1 MRNIKKFISVILTL
15 TMLLGTVSLV
25 SSAGLWKSKE
35 ISSLSFTTLSD
46 PHYFPD
52 SLTGNNCEAYQEYC
66 KGSSKLYAQSE
77 AIIRTAIETMV
88 RRNSELKY
96 VLIPG
101 DLTKDSEYEAHTGL
115 AEIFLEYEEK
125 YGLQFI
131 VTPGNHDINS
141 PNASTFVNGKKEKGR
156 PITADEFREV
166 YAELGYDLA
175 YEEYAEYYTEAYK
188 GESNDVRNKLSYVVD
203 LDDNYRL
210 IVLDSNIYGFGTAET
225 ANTAGELTEETMKW
239 VKALAD
245 DAKAKGKTPMILLHH
260 GLAAHME
267 TEPSITFAFPLNS
280 YMEVAEQFASW
291 GIHYAFSGHLHT
303 DDIAATINDDGE
315 VLYDCETASVTG
327 FPCTYREM
335 TIRTFEDGESEMDF
349 LSVDFDESYE
359 FTFDGKTYEKGTAKA
374 AMFDLGF
381 GGNITEDGKADAAVF
396 LADMACGFLE
406 GYVTQMNEMGSV
418 DAFLKSMNLDLGALI
433 GGFLEPYIGKGIAI
447 GGYNIFSVDNI
458 MWFLSDLLDQI
469 YDLYIKDP
477 QKLYDLIYSIVEKL
491 GAFEISEYPS
501 TAFADT
507 LGFGGK
513 DTKGDF
519 GMLILTVMAY
529 WYSGNEDASEDKFI
543 QDAIAKFRSG
553 DLLEKLFNTLVDIIL
568 NDILDE
574 ALLSKLEIRLGKLMN
589 DDQIGKSMGDGI
601 DYFINVVLRGDP
613 TYMNL
618 VDTVFALGILPWT
631 SIYDVLDDLL
641 ISKYLTHSQFE
652 GTGTFVAYIIND
664 FTSDVN
670 PKLKGDSDVTYST
683 EKVEVPVSRANYR
696 LPTMVSVTMG
706 EDSKTSAYINWFSKF
721 SVGGDIE
728 IYKADSEP
736 SFKGIPTETA
746 DFGIDLKS
754 EQIERSFPGIDIG
767 IIGFITYIFKMNRHT
782 ASLTNLEPGAT
793 YYYRVGDAER
803 GWWSETG
810 KITTADGSK
819 NTTFFHMTDPQSQ
832 SEAQYERAWA
842 TITETAFNLYPDADF
857 IINTGDHVDNADNTK
872 QWQWMFDTASTEIMS
887 TFMMPT
893 AGNHETHG
901 EFALYNNFALPYAP
915 EDQDFAT
922 GTYYS
927 FDYNNVHVA
936 VLNTNDLDENEAIT
950 AKQIEWLTKDMQES
964 DADWKFVALHK
975 APYSHGSHYEDDD
988 VCQIRDQLQNLMPA
1002 LGIDMVFQGHD
1013 HVYMRTGSLVGNAN
1027 TAYERTYLNHNGEV
1041 YKTQIEPTGTT
1052 YVISGTSGV
1061 KTYITNDNSVT
1072 DEFFPRGEKM
1082 LGVDAPM
1089 FSAIEIEDG
1098 VLYFTAY
1105 TVDKNGAAIA
1115 DKFAI
1120 QKDKTQGDVAE
1131 GYTEPEEPAEEEAN
1145 KVIETIKKVVEVLG
1159 KVLKVV
1165 INIYKLYFM
1174 NPAK

>member
-1 MRNIKKFISVILTL
+1 MKSIKKFISVLLTL
-15 TMLLGTVSLV
+15 TLLLGTVSLAA
-25 SSAGLWKSKE
+25 SAGLWKSKE

-52 SLTGNNCEAYQEYC
+52 SLTGDNCAAYQDYC
-66 KGSSKLYAQSE
+66 KGNSKLYAQSE
-77 AIIRTAIETMV
+77 SIIRTAIETMV
-88 RRNSELKY
+88 KRNPELKY
-96 VLIPG
+96 VLVPG
-101 DLTKDSEYEAHTGL
+101 DLTKDSEYAAHTGL

-125 YGLQFI
+125 YGLEFI
-131 VTPGNHDINS
+131 VTNGNHDINTTD
-141 PNASTFVNGKKEKGR
+141 ASTFENGKKEQGR
-156 PITADEFREV
+156 CITSDEFKEV

-175 YEEYAEYYTEAYK
+175 FETYEDYYKKTYP
-188 GESNDVRNKLSYVVD
+188 GEGTDVRNKLSYVVD
-203 LDDNYRL
+203 LDDYTRL
-210 IVLDSNIYGFGTAET
+210 IVIDSCVYSFGAPEKQH
-225 ANTAGELTEETMKW
+225 TAGNVSEETMKW
-239 VKALAD
+239 IEGLAK
-245 DAKAKGKTPMILLHH
+245 DAKENGKATMVMIHH
-260 GLAAHME
+260 GLSAHME
-267 TEPSITFAFPLNS
+267 TEPSITFAFPLDN

-291 GIHYAFSGHLHT
+291 GIHYAFTGHLHT
-303 DDIAATINDDGE
+303 NDTACVINDEGD
-315 VLYDCETASVTG
+315 VLYDFETPSITG
-327 FPCTYREM
+327 YPCTYREM
-335 TIRTFEDGESEMDF
+335 TLSVFEDGESEMETE
-349 LSVDFDESYE
+349 SVEFDNAYE
-359 FTFDGKTYEKGTAKA
+359 FTFGGKTYEKGTASA
-374 AMFDLGF
+374 AMFDIGF

-396 LADMACGFLE
+396 LADMACSLVE
-406 GYVTQMNEMGSV
+406 GYVNQINEAGSV
-418 DAFLKSMNLDLGALI
+418 DAFLKSLNLDLGALI
-433 GGFLEPYIGKGIAI
+433 GGFLEPYIGEGIKL

-458 MWFLSDLLDQI
+458 MWFINDLLDQI
-469 YDLYIKDP
+469 YDLYIKEP

-491 GAFEISEYPS
+491 GAFEVSEYPS
-501 TAFADT
+501 TAFVDS
-507 LGFGGK
+507 LGFGGEG
-513 DTKGDF
+513 TKGDF

-529 WYSGNEDASEDKFI
+529 WYSGNEDASDDKFI
-543 QDAIAKFRSG
+543 QDAIERFRSG
-553 DLLEKLFNTLVDIIL
+553 ELLEKLFNTLVDIIL
-568 NDILDE
+568 NDVLDE

-589 DDQIGKSMGDGI
+589 DDVIGKSMGDGI
-601 DYFINVVLRGDP
+601 DYLMDVVLHGDP

-618 VDTVFALGILPWT
+618 VDTVFALEILPWT

-641 ISKYLTHSQFE
+641 ISKYLTDSQFE

-664 FTSDVN
+664 FTSDEN
-670 PKLKGDSDVTYST
+670 PKQKGDYGVTYSS
-683 EKVEVPVSRANYR
+683 EKCEVEATRANYR

-706 EDSKTSAYINWFSKF
+706 EDSETSAYINWFSKF

-728 IYKADSEP
+728 IYKADKEP
-736 SFKGIPTETA
+736 SFKGVPTENA
-746 DFGIDLKS
+746 DFGIKLDSK
-754 EQIERSFPGIDIG
+754 QVERTFPGIDIG

-782 ASLTNLEPGAT
+782 VSLTNLEPGAT
-793 YYYRVGDAER
+793 YYYRVGDAEK

-1120 QKDKTQGDVAE
+1120 QKDTTQGDVAE

-1145 KVIETIKKVVEVLG
+1145 KVIETIKKVVEVLT
-1159 KVLKVV
+1159 KVIKVAL
-1165 INIYKLYFM
+1165 NIYKLYFM
-1174 NPAK
+1174 NPVK

>member
-1 MRNIKKFISVILTL
+1 MRNFKKIISLILTL
-15 TMLLGTVSLV
+15 TLLLGTVSIV
-25 SSAGLWKSKE
+25 SSAGLWRNKE
-35 ISSLSFTTLSD
+35 LSSLSFATLSD
-46 PHYFPD
+46 PHYYSY
-52 SLTGNNCEAYQEYC
+52 SLTGDNCEAYQEYC
-66 KGSSKLYAQSE
+66 KGSTKLYPQSGT
-77 AIIRTAIETMV
+77 IIRTAIETMV
-88 RRNSELKY
+88 ARNPELKY
-96 VLIPG
+96 IFVPG
-101 DLTKDSEYEAHTGL
+101 DLTKDSEYEAHVGL
-115 AEIFLEYEEK
+115 AKIFLEYEEK

-131 VTPGNHDINS
+131 VINGNHDINTS
-141 PNASTFVNGKKEKGR
+141 DATTFENGKQEQAR
-156 PITADEFREV
+156 AITSDEFKEV
-166 YAELGYDLA
+166 YADLGYDLA
-175 YEEYAEYYTEAYK
+175 YQKYEDYYAETYP
-188 GESNDVRNKLSYVVD
+188 GESTDVANKLSYVVD
-203 LDDNYRL
+203 LEDNFRL
-210 IVLDSNIYGFGTAET
+210 IVIDSCVYSFGAPEKQHTGGKIA
-225 ANTAGELTEETMKW
+225 EETMKW
-239 VKALAD
+239 IEGLAK
-245 DAKAKGKTPMILLHH
+245 DAKEKDKATMMLLHH

-267 TEPSITFAFPLNS
+267 TEPSITFAFPLDN
-280 YMEVAEQFASW
+280 YLEVAEQLASW
-291 GIHYAFSGHLHT
+291 GIHYSFSGHLHT
-303 DDIAATINDDGE
+303 DDTAAVINDDGD
-315 VLYDCETASVTG
+315 VLYDFETASITSY
-327 FPCTYREM
+327 PATYREM
-335 TIRTFEDGESEMDF
+335 TLSVYESGKSEMNAE
-349 LSVDFDESYE
+349 SVVFDNAYAYSYG
-359 FTFDGKTYEKGTAKA
+359 GKTYEKGTAA
-374 AMFDLGF
+374 PALFDICF
-381 GGNITEDGKADAAVF
+381 GGNMTEDGKADAVDF
-396 LADMACGFLE
+396 LAEMACGFLRK
-406 GYVTQMNEMGSV
+406 YVNEMNEMGSV
-418 DAFLKSMNLDLGALI
+418 DAFLKSMDIDLGSII

-447 GGYNIFSVDNI
+447 GGYNIFTVNNI
-458 MWFLSDLLDQI
+458 MWFLNDLLDQI
-469 YDLYIKDP
+469 YDLYIKEP
-477 QKLYDLIYSIVEKL
+477 QKLYDLIHSIVAKL
-491 GAFEISEYPS
+491 GALEVSDYPC
-501 TAFADT
+501 TAFIDT
-507 LGFGGK
+507 LGFGDK
-513 DTKGDF
+513 DKKGTFDV
-519 GMLILTVMAY
+519 LILSILGY
-529 WYSGNEDASEDKFI
+529 WAAGNEDPAEDKFL

-553 DLLEKLFNTLVDIIL
+553 ALLETVFNTLVDIIL
-568 NDILDE
+568 NDVLDE

-589 DDQIGKSMGDGI
+589 DDTIGKSMGDGI
-601 DYFINVVLRGDP
+601 DYFFDVVLRGDP

-618 VDTVFALGILPWT
+618 IDTIFALEILPWT
-631 SIYDVLDDLL
+631 SIYDALDQLL
-641 ISKYLTHSQFE
+641 ISKYLTQSQFE
-652 GTGTFVAYIIND
+652 GTGTFVAYVIND
-664 FTSDVN
+664 FTSDEN
-670 PKLKGDSDVTYST
+670 PKFKGDYSVTYSS
-683 EKVEVPVSRANYR
+683 EKVEVPVTRANYR

-706 EDSKTSAYINWFSKF
+706 EDSKTSAYINWFSKY

-728 IYKADSEP
+728 IYKADKEP
-736 SFKGIPTETA
+736 TFKGIPTEAA
-746 DFGIDLKS
+746 DFGIELKT
-754 EQIERSFPGIDIG
+754 EAVQRSFPGIDIG
-767 IIGFITYIFKMNRHT
+767 IIGFITYMFNMNRHT
-782 ASLTNLEPGAT
+782 VSLTDLEEGAT
-793 YYYRVGDAER
+793 YYYRVGDAEK

-842 TITETAFNLYPDADF
+842 TITETAFELYPDAGF

-988 VCQIRDQLQNLMPA
+988 VCQIRSQLQNLMPA

-1041 YKTQIEPTGTT
+1041 YRTQIEPTGTT

-1105 TVDKNGAAIA
+1105 TVDENGAAIA

-1131 GYTEPEEPAEEEAN
+1131 GYTEPPVEEEKDN
-1145 KVIETIKKVVEVLG
+1145 KVLDTVKKIVEVLA
-1159 KVLKVV
+1159 KVV
-1165 INIYKLYFM
+1165 TVMLNIYKLYFM